1 MNVVPLSPMTIRVQ
15 WTPLEDTAVSGYEI
29 SYAPSTADCPKIESG
44 NLIVAGRTVSEAVL
58 VGLQE
63 FTEYNITVRSRNSI
77 GAGPPSNVI
86 MARTLADS
94 EWEDSCLSR
103 YTR

>member
-1 MNVVPLSPMTIRVQ
+1 MSVVPLSPTTIQVQ
-15 WTPLEDTAVSGYEI
+15 WTPLEDTTVVGYKI
-29 SYAPSTADCPKIESG
+29 SYAPSTADCPEIEG
-44 NLIVAGRTVSEAVL
+44 GDLMVAGRTVSEAVL

-86 MARTLADS
+86 MARTLADG
-94 EWEDSCLSR
+94 ELE
-103 YTR
+103 